1 MAYAKR
7 TDQNQREI
15 MDAFRAMG
23 AQVFDLSRVGKG
35 IPDLLVAWRGHTLLV
50 EVKSSEKA
58 LYTKDQLTFIAAW
71 QGGPLARI
79 NDIEGVKN
87 LLNSMFLITKKFDTV
102 VFIGPNPE
110 SFLINKPSSM
120 NSINIIFAVKEL
132 YLLRY
137 LQR

>member
-7 TDQNQREI
+7 TDQNQRDI

-58 LYTKDQLTFIAAW
+58 LYTKDQLAFIAAW

-87 LLNSMFLITKKFDTV
+87 LLNSISDL
-102 VFIGPNPE
+102 
-110 SFLINKPSSM
+110 
-120 NSINIIFAVKEL
+120 
-132 YLLRY
+132 
-137 LQR
+137 

>member
-1 MAYAKR
+1 MFKNVLKLISSKSIRRQFSSLLYDLKAV
-7 TDQNQREI
+7 QNYRDNSSYYKDTVYQNLLY
-15 MDAFRAMG
+15 
-23 AQVFDLSRVGKG
+23 DLN
-35 IPDLLVAWRGHTLLV
+35 L
-50 EVKSSEKA
+50 
-58 LYTKDQLTFIAAW
+58 
-71 QGGPLARI
+71 
-79 NDIEGVKN
+79 KN

>member
-58 LYTKDQLTFIAAW
+58 LYNKAQLTFIAAW

-87 LLNSMFLITKKFDTV
+87 LLNSISDL
-102 VFIGPNPE
+102 
-110 SFLINKPSSM
+110 
-120 NSINIIFAVKEL
+120 
-132 YLLRY
+132 
-137 LQR
+137 